1 MLYGLIRAIIFIVIV
16 LGFAF
21 YLKKKKTTVRKMIV
35 SLCATLIFSTII
47 TSVPFENI
55 FGFSSAEKAYNYYS
69 TGEIVSSADNEDSSA
84 ILYRKK
90 GNTYSVF
97 YTKKDGEK
105 HKICT
110 SFDTTKVKS
119 ERMNDFTVSVTK
131 IKGTDDYYLFVMGVS
146 DSEISIVDNT
156 FTHFEPKYV
165 EFGKKKIVVC
175 LVNISYF
182 DGYSLQVNGETFF

>member
-16 LGFAF
+16 LGFSF
-21 YLKKKKTTVRKMIV
+21 YLKNKKPTARKMIV

-55 FGFSSAEKAYNYYS
+55 FGFSSEEKAYNYYS

-110 SFDTTKVKS
+110 TFDTTKVKS
-119 ERMNDFTVSVTK
+119 KHMNDFTVSVTK

-146 DSEISIVDNT
+146 DSEISIVDNMSS
-156 FTHFEPKYV
+156 HFDLKYV
-165 EFGKKKIVVC
+165 EFGQKKTVVS
-175 LVNISYF
+175 LIGIDYF
-182 DGYSLQVNGETFF
+182 DGYSLQINGEVFF